1 MSRLMLPLILL
12 AGCAFNPNRDRW
24 TPVKNPTCDVWGH
37 VVQCA
42 TMSNWLFVPGAITV
56 ALFFP
61 AFVYILADDASR
73 DKNGRL
79 YQLIIHPLAT
89 ALALAGLLCA
99 GLSIGYDERITDG
112 NYAPWLTV
120 GIVGIVLTVK
130 TMIKYP
136 LPPAPPE
143 R

>member
-1 MSRLMLPLILL
+1 MSRLMLPIILL
-12 AGCAFNPNRDRW
+12 TGCVFNPNRDTW
-24 TPVKNPTCDVWGH
+24 YPKENPNCEAWGH

-42 TMSNWLFVPGAITV
+42 TMSDWLFVPGAITV

-61 AFVYILADDASR
+61 AFAYILADDAGR
-73 DKNGRL
+73 DKNGWL
-79 YQLIIHPLAT
+79 YQLLVHPLMT
-89 ALALAGLLCA
+89 ALALSGLLCA
-99 GLSIGYDERITDG
+99 GLSVMYDERITDG

-120 GIVGIVLTVK
+120 GVIGIVLTVM
-130 TMIKYP
+130 TLIKHP